1 MPFGDYNTSFI
12 TPLSAQLN
20 RYDFYPVSK
29 STGTTNINIPL
40 FSIPT
45 PDDTQ
50 ISFNLSYHSSGI
62 KVEDPVGILGYG
74 WSILPGLRITRMQ
87 FGKVD
92 EHCKLLPLNYN
103 TSIFP
108 RSYWARP
115 NTDEEAIWGYDGE
128 HDIFFINT
136 IDQNTS
142 FIIEKNNNCFTAKQ
156 IKQTPLKIE
165 VIGTAEGFKVT
176 DDQGVVY
183 IYGGDSDYTIE
194 TSACKQVYLLK
205 EIIYTDSQKISFNYG
220 REIIKTSTPTQSH
233 KLVYTTSND
242 WEIISVNN
250 PVVQGDCILKSIT
263 FPLGKVTYEYH
274 SSRKEILKNIKI
286 YGNNSQLIKTISF
299 ITDTNKNLLQSVTI
313 PGSGKYSFE
322 YNPTTFENVY
332 AQDLYGYYTGKKNAT
347 YIDMIPQN
355 TVLKAL
361 NKNIGNA
368 RSSVE
373 SAMQANILQKI
384 VYPTGGYVSFEY
396 EKIKQS
402 IP

>member
-1 MPFGDYNTSFI
+1 MLIFCALLGFSKSSIAQSMPFGDYNTSFI

-183 IYGGDSDYTIE
+183 IYGGNSD
-194 TSACKQVYLLK
+194 
-205 EIIYTDSQKISFNYG
+205 
-220 REIIKTSTPTQSH
+220 
-233 KLVYTTSND
+233 
-242 WEIISVNN
+242 
-250 PVVQGDCILKSIT
+250 
-263 FPLGKVTYEYH
+263 
-274 SSRKEILKNIKI
+274 
-286 YGNNSQLIKTISF
+286 
-299 ITDTNKNLLQSVTI
+299 
-313 PGSGKYSFE
+313 
-322 YNPTTFENVY
+322 
-332 AQDLYGYYTGKKNAT
+332 
-347 YIDMIPQN
+347 
-355 TVLKAL
+355 
-361 NKNIGNA
+361 
-368 RSSVE
+368 
-373 SAMQANILQKI
+373 
-384 VYPTGGYVSFEY
+384 
-396 EKIKQS
+396 
-402 IP
+402 